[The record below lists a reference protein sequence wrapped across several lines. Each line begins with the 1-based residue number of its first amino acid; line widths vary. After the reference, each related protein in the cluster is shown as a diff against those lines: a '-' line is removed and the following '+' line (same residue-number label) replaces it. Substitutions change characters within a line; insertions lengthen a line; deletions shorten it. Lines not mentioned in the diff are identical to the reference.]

1 MGILCVLGV
10 HRWTGKPTARAGTTV
25 YRCATCGSRLGMHD
39 NRTRRRKRSWV
50 AAALL
55 VSGAIWFVSYNL
67 VVHGRTRVLHTA
79 SAAARKAEVAASRG
93 RAAIHRAQGDSGAY
107 VDGDDPR

>member
-25 YRCATCGSRLGMHD
+25 YRCATCGSRLVMHG

-55 VSGAIWFVSYNL
+55 VSGAILSPFCA
-67 VVHGRTRVLHTA
+67 GVLLDA
-79 SAAARKAEVAASRG
+79 GWSPAMLYLACSVPLLL
-93 RAAIHRAQGDSGAY
+93 AIFAVLAMRL
-107 VDGDDPR
+107 PNR